1 MEIEH
6 QTIVD
11 MILNAY
17 TLDECPSA
25 EEALTR
31 WLTTHPQDL
40 GLHELAGQIG
50 IVKAAALERQADA
63 MNQTMTPSLLMP
75 TAR

>member
-1 MEIEH
+1 MEIDR
-6 QTIVD
+6 QTVVD
-11 MILNAY
+11 MALNAY
-17 TLDECPSA
+17 TLDECLLA

-31 WLTTHPQDL
+31 WLTAHPQDL

-50 IVKAAALERQADA
+50 NIRSAALERKADSVKKI
-63 MNQTMTPSLLMP
+63 TLPLRVP

>member
-1 MEIEH
+1 MIR

-11 MILNAY
+11 MALNAY
-17 TLDECPSA
+17 TLDECLSA

-31 WLTTHPQDL
+31 WLTSHPQDL
-40 GLHELAGQIG
+40 GLHELAGQLG
-50 IVKAAALERQADA
+50 IVKAAALERQANG
-63 MNQTMTPSLLMP
+63 MSKTMTPSLLMP

>member
-1 MEIEH
+1 MSR

-11 MILNAY
+11 MVLNAY
-17 TLDECPSA
+17 SLDECLLA

-31 WLTTHPQDL
+31 WLTAHPQDL
-40 GLHELAGQIG
+40 GLHELAGQLG
-50 IVKAAALERQADA
+50 IVKAAALERQANG
-63 MNQTMTPSLLMP
+63 MIKTMAPPLLMP

>member
-31 WLTTHPQDL
+31 WLTAHPQDL

-50 IVKAAALERQADA
+50 IVKAAALERKASGTS
-63 MNQTMTPSLLMP
+63 QTMVPPLLMP